1 VSRVRYSPS
10 STTLP
15 VSHFNAYALRL
26 AQLHLWFSGS
36 FAKSACLYAARGLS
50 QVTSSSSLRLW
61 SLQCLQRHLL
71 EQVAWRIVGQ
81 GKPSGTRD
89 APVLNWELN
98 VEPKEFED
106 MVRQNCCIRTVP
118 DTHPLDRLKTGRHV
132 TKSPHRYRPIY
143 MYVSPITS
151 APPKPFYRESVSLR
165 LSLCPIRC
173 RLCLLPIEHLEAQQL
188 VCLRVLGSC

>member
-1 VSRVRYSPS
+1 M
-10 STTLP
+10 
-15 VSHFNAYALRL
+15 SHFNAYALRL

-132 TKSPHRYRPIY
+132 TKSHHRYRPIY
-143 MYVSPITS
+143 MYVRPITS
-151 APPKPFYRESVSLR
+151 APPNHFTESRCLSDSPFVRFGVDSAYYRSNIWKPNSWCVYG
-165 LSLCPIRC
+165 
-173 RLCLLPIEHLEAQQL
+173 
-188 VCLRVLGSC
+188 VLGSC